1 MRNGTVASSARHPF
15 RVPDRSFILR
25 ADTALRPARERP
37 KILLVSKRLA
47 ACGLASF
54 LLPDRSE
61 HPVLRAILIS
71 IVLTLAVGPNATL
84 LCRTWCGP
92 QTVASGG
99 CHHDRATAP
108 IISGDDSC
116 DTVLLSATLLR
127 EGERR
132 GVPSLDGGHA
142 IPVFLSE
149 VARSATDARRGH
161 QPGREWSLDRRPLAT
176 ILRI

>member
-1 MRNGTVASSARHPF
+1 M
-15 RVPDRSFILR
+15 
-25 ADTALRPARERP
+25 
-37 KILLVSKRLA
+37 LLVSKRLA

-54 LLPDRSE
+54 LLPDQSE
-61 HPVLRAILIS
+61 HPVLRATLIS

-92 QTVASGG
+92 QAAASGG

-161 QPGREWSLDRRPLAT
+161 EPGREWSLDRRPLAT